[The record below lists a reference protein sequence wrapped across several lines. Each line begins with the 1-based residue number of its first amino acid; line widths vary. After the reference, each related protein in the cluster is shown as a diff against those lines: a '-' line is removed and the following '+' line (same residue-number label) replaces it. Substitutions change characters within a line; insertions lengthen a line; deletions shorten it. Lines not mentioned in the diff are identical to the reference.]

1 MTRIR
6 SSLAP
11 HAAAMRDPDPDAA
24 WAAAERVWQEHGF
37 ALINPD
43 EVERRL
49 GWIAGQ
55 EARNLAVKCFGPREV
70 PPG

>member
-11 HAAAMRDPDPDAA
+11 FAGSMRDADPDTA
-24 WAAAERVWQEHGF
+24 WALAERVWQEHGF
-37 ALINPD
+37 ALLNPD

-55 EARNLAVKCFGPREV
+55 EARNLATKCFGKREE